1 MNMRNKTI
9 NTKLCINIIS
19 KTKDLQTS
27 INRLPSSIKKDE
39 SGITQTEKR
48 KLLNKIDGIKK
59 EMMYLMNNIEEES

>member
-1 MNMRNKTI
+1 MNMRDKTI
-9 NTKLCINIIS
+9 NTKICINIIS
-19 KTKDLQTS
+19 KTKDLQAS

-48 KLLNKIDGIKK
+48 KLLNKIDSIKK

>member
-1 MNMRNKTI
+1 MRDKTI
-9 NTKLCINIIS
+9 NTKICINIIS

-48 KLLNKIDGIKK
+48 KLLNKIDSIKK
-59 EMMYLMNNIEEES
+59 EMIYLMNNIEEES

>member
-1 MNMRNKTI
+1 MNMRNKNI
-9 NTKLCINIIS
+9 NTKLCINVIS

-59 EMMYLMNNIEEES
+59 EMIYLMNNIEEES